1 MEPWYQQYRTLS
13 EDKDWPDALHESAAE
28 AGAEDLRA
36 QLRQRQGLSWRLT
49 LSLAGV
55 MLAAVAIAMAGL
67 YWAARKT
74 DESAIRF
81 ERGLLRNLLDA
92 EKERA
97 AKEIENF
104 AVSDT
109 TYRNVHMTFDKDW
122 AEGRIGERLATVT
135 HDSIVAVVKANGT
148 PRHITT
154 TGSYTTETL
163 NNQHVSASLDRML
176 SAVAETYWRTIKSTS
191 DGTTYFVHDYGSH
204 LQPTHATAFDSI
216 GGKPV
221 VVTVVAVLPGGEDT
235 ALIEGPPSM
244 VVHVRSLEGPGIGRL
259 GNVNRLQ
266 DLRFEASQRLERLP
280 PNTLPLYNGASQL
293 IGYLTWTP
301 KRHGTSMLDEASPM
315 MVLAMLVL
323 TILAAGVLRHTHV
336 TTVRLAYSEALARHR
351 ALHDDLSQLPNR
363 VLFSRRLSEALE
375 SLGTPPAMVGVIYVD
390 LDYFKEVNDTLGHHA
405 GDALIKEVASR
416 LLSSVAPG
424 DVVSRISGD
433 EFSLLICGRTDQ
445 SAIIDVCRHIEV
457 AISEP
462 FEIDDQQLHSSCS
475 MGLVITCGEEI
486 SPAELLRRADIA
498 LYRAKEEGRGRYI
511 LYQESMSDEI
521 RLSQKMER
529 ELRVALEEDQFEL
542 VYQPQVSAD
551 GRTTNG
557 VEALI
562 RWRHPEQGLL
572 APDTFMPIVERSDL
586 IWQVGAWV
594 IRTACRDGRQWP
606 ELSLAVNVSPNQI
619 RHPDFAEVLQQILK
633 EENFDPRRLEIEITE
648 SVVMDHLDS
657 AVRIFDSLHGIGVSI
672 ALDDFGTGFSS
683 LSYLR
688 RFAFDKF
695 KIDRAF
701 ITAVET
707 EPESAAI
714 VHTLIAL
721 ADALGMKVTAEG
733 IETKGQHR
741 FLHDSGCD
749 QLQGY
754 LFSPP
759 VPANE
764 ITVRLKAEEMA
775 RAAQGTGLENTPP
788 HQPVKRLAVEGR
800 QAT

>member
-1 MEPWYQQYRTLS
+1 MS
-13 EDKDWPDALHESAAE
+13 EEKDWPDALHESAAE

-36 QLRQRQGLSWRLT
+36 QLRQRQGLGWRLT
-49 LSLAGV
+49 LSLAAV
-55 MLAAVAIAMAGL
+55 MLAAVAIAIAGL

-104 AVSDT
+104 AISDT
-109 TYRNVHMTFDKDW
+109 TYRNVHVRFDKDW
-122 AEGRIGERLATVT
+122 VENRIGERLAAAT
-135 HDSIVAVVKANGT
+135 HDSIVAVVKANGAR
-148 PRHITT
+148 RHITT
-154 TGSYTTETL
+154 TGNYTTQTL
-163 NNQHVSASLDRML
+163 NNQNVSASLDRML
-176 SAVAETYWRTIKSTS
+176 SAVADTYWRTIKSTS
-191 DGTTYFVHDYGSH
+191 DGKTYFVHDYGRH

-216 GGKPV
+216 DGKPV

-235 ALIEGPPSM
+235 ALADGPPSM
-244 VVHVRSLEGPGIGRL
+244 VVHVRSLEGPGIGRF

-266 DLRFEASQRLERLP
+266 DLRFEATKRLERLP

-301 KRHGTSMLDEASPM
+301 NRHGTSMLDEASPM

-323 TILAAGVLRHTHV
+323 TILAVGVLRHTHV
-336 TTVRLAYSEALARHR
+336 TTIRLAYSEALARHR

-375 SLGTPPAMVGVIYVD
+375 GQSTPPSMLGVIYVD

-405 GDALIKEVASR
+405 GDALIKQVACR
-416 LLSSVAPG
+416 LQSSVAPG
-424 DVVSRISGD
+424 DCVSRISGD

-445 SAIIDVCRHIEV
+445 SAIIDVCRQIEA

-475 MGLVITCGEEI
+475 MGLVITCGEDI

-572 APDTFMPIVERSDL
+572 MPDHFMPIVERSDL

-594 IRTACRDGRQWP
+594 IRTACRDGRRWP
-606 ELSLAVNVSPNQI
+606 ELSLAVNVSPAQI
-619 RHPDFAEVLQQILK
+619 RHPDFAEVLQQIL
-633 EENFDPRRLEIEITE
+633 EQENFDPRRLEIEITE
-648 SVVMDHLDS
+648 SVVMDHIDS

-695 KIDRAF
+695 KIDRSF

-714 VHTLIAL
+714 VHTLVAL

-733 IETKGQHR
+733 IETEGQHR
-741 FLHDSGCD
+741 FLRESGCD

-754 LFSPP
+754 LFSRP
-759 VPANE
+759 VPADQ
-764 ITVRLKAEEMA
+764 ITALLEAEALLKDEPETRLEP
-775 RAAQGTGLENTPP
+775 RSLQRHIRQLELD
-788 HQPVKRLAVEGR
+788 RR
-800 QAT
+800 QAN